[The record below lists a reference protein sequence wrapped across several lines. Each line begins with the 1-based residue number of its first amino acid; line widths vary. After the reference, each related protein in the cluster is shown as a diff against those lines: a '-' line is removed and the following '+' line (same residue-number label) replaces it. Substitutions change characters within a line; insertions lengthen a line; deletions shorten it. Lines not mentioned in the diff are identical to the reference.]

1 MNEFPVVLVINC
13 GSSSIKFSV
22 LDASD
27 CEVLMSGIADGI
39 NSENAF
45 LSVNGGEPAPLA
57 HHSYEGALKAIA
69 FELEKRNL
77 NDSVALIGHRIAHGG
92 SIFTESAIIT
102 DEVIDNIRRVSPLA
116 PLHNYANLS
125 GIESAQQLFTG
136 VTQVAVFDTSFHQTM
151 APEAYLYGL
160 PWKYYEELGV
170 RRYGFHGTSHRYVSQ
185 RAHSLLNLAEGDYQQ
200 VEKLMAKN
208 ADHAEQPVVNY
219 LLAAEAAQQR
229 GDEARA
235 NQHLERAAEL
245 AGNDTIPVEITR
257 VRLQLARN
265 ENHAARHGV
274 DKLLEVT
281 PRHPEV
287 LRLAEQAYIRTGAW
301 SSLLDIIPSM
311 AKAHVG
317 DEEHRAMLE
326 QQAWI
331 GLMDQA
337 RADNGSE
344 GLRNWWK
351 NQSRKTRHQV
361 ALQVAMAE
369 HLIEC
374 DDHDTAQQIIIDG
387 LKRQYDD
394 RLLLPIPRL
403 KTNNPEQLE
412 KVLRQQIKNV
422 GDRPLLWS
430 TLGQSLMKHGEWQ
443 EASLAFRAAL
453 KQRPDAYDYA
463 WLADA
468 LDRLHKPEEAA
479 AMRRDGLMLTLQNNP
494 PQ

>member
-125 GIESAQQLFTG
+125 GIESAQQLFPG

-185 RAHSLLNLAEGDYQQ
+185 RAHSLLNLAEDDSGLVVAHLGNGASICAVCNGQSVDTSMGMTPLEGLMMGTRSGDVDFGAMSWVASQTNQ
-200 VEKLMAKN
+200 SLGDLER
-208 ADHAEQPVVNY
+208 VVNKESG
-219 LLAAEAAQQR
+219 LLGISGLSSDLRVLEKAWHE
-229 GDEARA
+229 G
-235 NQHLERAAEL
+235 HERA
-245 AGNDTIPVEITR
+245 
-257 VRLQLARN
+257 QLAIKTFVHRIARHIAG
-265 ENHAARHGV
+265 HAAS
-274 DKLLEVT
+274 
-281 PRHPEV
+281 
-287 LRLAEQAYIRTGAW
+287 LRRLDGIIFTGGIGEN
-301 SSLLDIIPSM
+301 SSLIRRLVM
-311 AKAHVG
+311 
-317 DEEHRAMLE
+317 
-326 QQAWI
+326 
-331 GLMDQA
+331 
-337 RADNGSE
+337 
-344 GLRNWWK
+344 
-351 NQSRKTRHQV
+351 
-361 ALQVAMAE
+361 E
-369 HLIEC
+369 HLAVLGVVI
-374 DDHDTAQQIIIDG
+374 DTEMNNRSNFFGERIVSSENARVICAV
-387 LKRQYDD
+387 
-394 RLLLPIPRL
+394 IP
-403 KTNNPEQLE
+403 TNEE
-412 KVLRQQIKNV
+412 KMI
-422 GDRPLLWS
+422 
-430 TLGQSLMKHGEWQ
+430 
-443 EASLAFRAAL
+443 
-453 KQRPDAYDYA
+453 
-463 WLADA
+463 A
-468 LDRLHKPEEAA
+468 LDAIHLGKVRISRSFLPK
-479 AMRRDGLMLTLQNNP
+479 LTR
-494 PQ
+494 

>member
-125 GIESAQQLFTG
+125 GIESAQQLFPG

-185 RAHSLLNLAEGDYQQ
+185 RAHSLLNLAEDDSGLVVAHLGNGASICAVCNGQSVDTSMGMTPLEGLMMGTRSGDVDFGAMSWVASQTNQ
-200 VEKLMAKN
+200 SLGDLER
-208 ADHAEQPVVNY
+208 VVNKESG
-219 LLAAEAAQQR
+219 LLGISGLSSDLRVLEKAWHE
-229 GDEARA
+229 G
-235 NQHLERAAEL
+235 HERA
-245 AGNDTIPVEITR
+245 
-257 VRLQLARN
+257 QLAIKTFVHRIARHIAG
-265 ENHAARHGV
+265 HAAS
-274 DKLLEVT
+274 
-281 PRHPEV
+281 
-287 LRLAEQAYIRTGAW
+287 LRRLDGIIFTGGIGEN
-301 SSLLDIIPSM
+301 SSLIRRLVM
-311 AKAHVG
+311 
-317 DEEHRAMLE
+317 
-326 QQAWI
+326 
-331 GLMDQA
+331 
-337 RADNGSE
+337 
-344 GLRNWWK
+344 
-351 NQSRKTRHQV
+351 
-361 ALQVAMAE
+361 E
-369 HLIEC
+369 HLAVLGVVI
-374 DDHDTAQQIIIDG
+374 DTEMNNRSNSFGERIVSSENARVICTV
-387 LKRQYDD
+387 
-394 RLLLPIPRL
+394 IP
-403 KTNNPEQLE
+403 TNEE
-412 KVLRQQIKNV
+412 KMI
-422 GDRPLLWS
+422 
-430 TLGQSLMKHGEWQ
+430 
-443 EASLAFRAAL
+443 
-453 KQRPDAYDYA
+453 
-463 WLADA
+463 A
-468 LDRLHKPEEAA
+468 LDAIHLGKVNAPAEFA
-479 AMRRDGLMLTLQNNP
+479 
-494 PQ
+494 